1 MEHTW
6 GRRGGVQEGLEGEGG
21 AQGGRPPLR
30 GVPDT
35 RAVAGM
41 LVCPLR

>member
-6 GRRGGVQEGLEGEGG
+6 GRGGVQEGLEGEGG
-21 AQGGRPPLR
+21 AQGCRPRPR

-41 LVCPLR
+41 LACPLR